1 MLIDEMES
9 RLLWDTDYELGDLF
23 LDRSPDQVRAALRL
37 GVCARLD
44 FLRAGLRRCAFVQAM
59 PFLSISRP
67 GDVPFLSTLSN
78 KIGGRPQ
85 WFLAA

>member
-1 MLIDEMES
+1 
-9 RLLWDTDYELGDLF
+9 
-23 LDRSPDQVRAALRL
+23 
-37 GVCARLD
+37 
-44 FLRAGLRRCAFVQAM
+44 M